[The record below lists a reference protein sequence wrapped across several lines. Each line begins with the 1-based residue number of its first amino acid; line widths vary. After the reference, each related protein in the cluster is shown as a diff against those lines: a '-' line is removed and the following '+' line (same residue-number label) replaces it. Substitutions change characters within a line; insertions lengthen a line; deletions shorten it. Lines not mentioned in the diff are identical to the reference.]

1 MRKRYLVL
9 AIAVFSFLLS
19 FPLSVHASDNTVD
32 DQAGLF
38 TSDEIQQLNDKA
50 ASIEKKSK
58 AEIFIVT
65 TDDSNKD
72 PYKFADYYLLDTIG
86 KDKNGII
93 FYIDM
98 NNREFV
104 ISRSGN
110 MIDYL
115 NDARTESALDDIEYF
130 MNDQDYFGAA
140 DSYLVS
146 VNTFFDKGVPK
157 GHYRVDSETGEI
169 TYYKSLTPVEIIL
182 AIVGAGVIAGGFV
195 LLSISKY
202 KLKFGGGYNYPV
214 KEKSSLQLTEKED
227 RFINSFVTTRHI
239 PRNNSGGGGGS
250 GSGGGGSTT
259 HTTGGGTFSSSGRSF

>member
-9 AIAVFSFLLS
+9 AVALFSFLFSLPS
-19 FPLSVHASDNTVD
+19 IAQASDNTVD

-38 TSDEIQQLNDKA
+38 SESEIQTLNQTA

-58 AEIFIVT
+58 AQVFIVT
-65 TDDSNKD
+65 MDNSEKD

-86 KDKNGII
+86 KDENGII

-115 NDARTESALDDIEYF
+115 NDKRTESALDDIEYF
-130 MNDQDYFGAA
+130 MSDQDYFGAA
-140 DSYLVS
+140 ESYLTS

-157 GHYRVDSETGEI
+157 GHYRIDSETGKI

-182 AIVGAGVIAGGFV
+182 AIVGAAVVSGGFI

-202 KLKFGGGYNYPV
+202 KLKFGGGYSYPV
-214 KEKSSLQLTEKED
+214 NEKSSLQLTEKED
-227 RFINSFVTTRHI
+227 HLVNSFVTTRHI
-239 PRNNSGGGGGS
+239 PRNKSGGGGPGGS
-250 GSGGGGSTT
+250 GGSTT

>member
-9 AIAVFSFLLS
+9 AIAIFSFLLAVPS
-19 FPLSVHASDNTVD
+19 MAYASDDTVD

-38 TSDEIQQLNDKA
+38 SSSEIQQLNEKA
-50 ASIEKKSK
+50 AAIEKKSK
-58 AEIFIVT
+58 AQVFIVT

-86 KDKNGII
+86 KDENGII
-93 FYIDM
+93 FYIDT

-130 MNDQDYFGAA
+130 MSDQDYFGAA

-146 VNTFFDKGVPK
+146 VSTFFDKGVPK
-157 GHYRVDSETGEI
+157 GHYRIDSETGKI
-169 TYYKSLTPVEIIL
+169 TYYKSLTPVEIII
-182 AIVGAGVIAGGFV
+182 AVVAAAAIAGGFF
-195 LLSISKY
+195 LLSVSKY

-214 KEKSSLQLTEKED
+214 NEKSSLQLIEKED
-227 RFINSFVTTRHI
+227 RFVNSFVTTRHI